1 MGINEVIGETFG
13 IVAEWLCS
21 ESHVSCCLKTKRA
34 NYCHWR
40 GSHLRKWISG
50 RRALMVSITQVV
62 DK

>member
-21 ESHVSCCLKTKRA
+21 ESHVSCCLKTNVPTIA
-34 NYCHWR
+34 IGEEVTYGC
-40 GSHLRKWISG
+40 GSAG
-50 RRALMVSITQVV
+50 GVSLTQVV